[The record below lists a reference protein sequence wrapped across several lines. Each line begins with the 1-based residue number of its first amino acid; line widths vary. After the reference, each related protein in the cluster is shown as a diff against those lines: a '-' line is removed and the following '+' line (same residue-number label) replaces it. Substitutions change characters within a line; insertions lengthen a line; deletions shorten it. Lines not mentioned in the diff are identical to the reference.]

1 MSSFQ
6 AASSFPFA
14 GPDLTKFPSLTIAT
28 LIEAQHKNAAALGS
42 ANQAAVDGLQTLVQ
56 RQGFLLTASVD
67 TYTRV
72 TSDLLAAQS
81 FEERAT
87 KQADATRD
95 AYVSIVARFREF
107 SDILIE
113 TNVTAMGIVNA
124 RIVEAF
130 GELKALFAPPVAAA
144 PGEAPAPAVA
154 EPTANFEEA
163 VAVETAIFPV
173 EPDAAT
179 VAAAPAPT
187 QEVAVQET
195 EITAP
200 TASPETVDQEV
211 ATAAPTITPETAA
224 PESKVA
230 AAPTPPPKK
239 VAPAA
244 KAAVSPARSTVPKA
258 PPPRPP
264 RRPTSRG

>member
-14 GPDLTKFPSLTIAT
+14 GPDPSLTIAT

-42 ANQAAVDGLQTLVQ
+42 ANQAAIDGLKTLVQ

-81 FEERAT
+81 LEERAA

-95 AYVSIVARFREF
+95 AYVSIVARFREL

-130 GELKALFAPPVAAA
+130 GELKALFAPPVAATA
-144 PGEAPAPAVA
+144 APAAAVA
-154 EPTANFEEA
+154 EPAVAALEEV
-163 VAVETAIFPV
+163 VAVETAISPV
-173 EPDAAT
+173 EPDPAT
-179 VAAAPAPT
+179 VTATPTPAP
-187 QEVAVQET
+187 EVAVQE
-195 EITAP
+195 A
-200 TASPETVDQEV
+200 EV
-211 ATAAPTITPETAA
+211 AAAPTTAPKTAA
-224 PESKVA
+224 PETEVT
-230 AAPTPPPKK
+230 AAPTPPPRKA
-239 VAPAA
+239 APAA
-244 KAAVSPARSTVPKA
+244 KATVSPARSTVPKA

>member
-1 MSSFQ
+1 MSSFP

-14 GPDLTKFPSLTIAT
+14 GPDPSLTIAT

-42 ANQAAVDGLQTLVQ
+42 ANQATIDGLKTLVE

-72 TSDLLAAQS
+72 TSDLLAARS

-95 AYVSIVARFREF
+95 AYVSIVARFREL

-113 TNVTAMGIVNA
+113 TNVAAMGIVNA
-124 RIVEAF
+124 RIIEAF
-130 GELKALFAPPVAAA
+130 GDLKALFAPPVAVAA
-144 PGEAPAPAVA
+144 PGEAPAAVVAEPAVA
-154 EPTANFEEA
+154 ALEEVA
-163 VAVETAIFPV
+163 AVEKAISPV
-173 EPDAAT
+173 EPVPATVTAAPT
-179 VAAAPAPT
+179 PAPEVVAEEAEVAAPTNLPETEPEVAAAP
-187 QEVAVQET
+187 
-195 EITAP
+195 
-200 TASPETVDQEV
+200 
-211 ATAAPTITPETAA
+211 TIAPETAA

-230 AAPTPPPKK
+230 AAPTPPPRKA
-239 VAPAA
+239 APA
-244 KAAVSPARSTVPKA
+244 KAAVSPSRTTAPKT
-258 PPPRPP
+258 PPLRPP